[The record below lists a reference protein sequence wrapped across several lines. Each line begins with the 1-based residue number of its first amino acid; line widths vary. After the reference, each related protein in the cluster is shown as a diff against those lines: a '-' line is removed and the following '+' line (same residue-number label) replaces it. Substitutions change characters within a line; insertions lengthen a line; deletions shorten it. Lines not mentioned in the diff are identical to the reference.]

1 MVICF
6 YEVSNVSQGR
16 FRVVFETS
24 LAPPQRTTYN
34 TFFVLSLQ
42 SHRLLSS
49 LVYLLLH
56 PVSPVP
62 ERPNCPLFLI

>member
-6 YEVSNVSQGR
+6 DEVSNVSQGC
-16 FRVVFETS
+16 FELFFEAS

-34 TFFVLSLQ
+34 IFFVKFVITF
-42 SHRLLSS
+42 LLNS

-56 PVSPVP
+56 PVSPVL

>member
-1 MVICF
+1 MRNSLSRTF

-34 TFFVLSLQ
+34 TFFVLSL
-42 SHRLLSS
+42 
-49 LVYLLLH
+49 
-56 PVSPVP
+56 
-62 ERPNCPLFLI
+62 